1 MADVKISQLAAVTAA
16 GVTTPSTAK
25 IPIELAGATV
35 TNYITATEL
44 GTLVGQ
50 HAEVTAANASIA
62 LSGQAINVALDTGSN
77 NLISLAGAG
86 IRADVPNDYVTYAKI
101 QNVSATDKLLG
112 RFTSGAGDIEEI
124 SCGAFGRSL
133 IDDADATA
141 ARTTLGLGSLA
152 TLSSVSY
159 SNIQNV
165 SATSRLLGRASS
177 GAGVMEEITI
187 GSGLTLTGTTL
198 SALGGGSITVSG
210 PDKLLGRVT
219 SGSGAAE
226 EIDCTAAARTILDD
240 ASVGAIATTLGLG
253 TGSAVTHERL
263 SVVQSNANQIGLT
276 ITGYSLTGSA
286 ANGALEITGTWNT
299 TGNASLI
306 KANVAE
312 VAAGG
317 SSRFIDLQL
326 NSVTNFYVRRNGE
339 VWAASS
345 ATLGAGNAIIG
356 GSTFGLWAASSKS
369 ISIGSDCNWER
380 DAAAMMAL
388 RNSTNAQQLN
398 IYNTYTSSTSYE
410 RLALDWKT
418 TANTARLVTQ
428 KGSGGGTARDLALG
442 TDDTVRMTIAAAG
455 GVTIDALTVT
465 GNTTAG
471 QVVYLAGVTNGASVR
486 STASSQMD
494 LYAGN
499 SHGARLEGGYLY
511 TRNGIGIA
519 GGSPSTASDVTIRRI
534 AAGIMGFL
542 NASTG
547 GITLELTELAADPS
561 AGASNTARL
570 YSRDNGSGKTQLCVL
585 FPTGAVQVL
594 ATEP

>member
-1 MADVKISQLAAVTAA
+1 ME
-16 GVTTPSTAK
+16 
-25 IPIELAGATV
+25 IPFP
-35 TNYITATEL
+35 Y
-44 GTLVGQ
+44 
-50 HAEVTAANASIA
+50 S
-62 LSGQAINVALDTGSN
+62 
-77 NLISLAGAG
+77 LIQ
-86 IRADVPNDYVTYAKI
+86 D
-101 QNVSATDKLLG
+101 VSATDMILG
-112 RFTSGAGDIEEI
+112 RSSAGAGTIQEI
-124 SCGAFGRSL
+124 PCTAYSRTL
-133 IDDADATA
+133 LDDTSASAW
-141 ARTTLGLGSLA
+141 RTTLGLGTVA
-152 TLSSVSY
+152 TLSSIAY
-159 SNIQNV
+159 ANIQNV
-165 SATSRLLGRASS
+165 SATARLLGRATA
-177 GAGVMEEITI
+177 GAGVVEEITI

-198 SALGGGSITVSG
+198 SATGGGGGGSTLSG
-210 PDKLLGRVT
+210 PDLILGRVT
-219 SGSGAAE
+219 AGSGAAE
-226 EIDCTAAARTILDD
+226 EIPCTAAARSILDD
-240 ASVGAIATTLGLG
+240 ASTAAIATTLGLG

-345 ATLGAGNAIIG
+345 ATLGAGNAIVG
-356 GSTFGLWAASSKS
+356 GSTYGLWAASSKS

-388 RNSTNAQQLN
+388 RNSTNAQQLSV
-398 IYNTYTSSTSYE
+398 YNTWTSSTNYE
-410 RLALDWKT
+410 RLSADWKT
-418 TANTARLVTQ
+418 TANLARLVTQ
-428 KGSGGGTARDLALG
+428 KGSGGGTARALALG
-442 TDDTVRMTIAAAG
+442 TDDVDRLTIGAAG

-465 GNTTAG
+465 GNTTLG
-471 QVVYLAGVTNGASVR
+471 QTVYLAGVTNGASIR
-486 STASSQMD
+486 STASSQLD

-499 SHGARLEGGYLY
+499 SHVTRLEGGYCY
-511 TRNGIGIA
+511 ARNGFGIA
-519 GGSPSTASDVTIRRI
+519 GGAPSTSSDVTIRRI

-547 GITLELTELAADPS
+547 GITLELTELAADPA